1 MVAFTSS
8 TLLSLALPSS
18 ALLAVPLGGPS
29 LGDWGL
35 KLEMGM
41 GLWREV
47 TNPRGLLCRTRCAD
61 ALQVVGGAP
70 SRSSTSRCSLALYPS
85 PSVPHSGAVEG
96 TLPWGPAPQLG
107 L

>member
-1 MVAFTSS
+1 MALTSR
-8 TLLSLALPSS
+8 TLPSLALHSS
-18 ALLAVPLGGPS
+18 ALLAVPLGGPG

-35 KLEMGM
+35 ELEMGM
-41 GLWREV
+41 GPWQEV
-47 TNPRGLLCRTRCAD
+47 TNTRGPLCRTRCAD